1 MFNGPRTVR
10 KCDVKTIKIEV
21 RQYLMDYKTK
31 ITELVNDIRKDVQTL
46 GIFAFQGVGD
56 IDELRECFVR
66 SYEAAVS
73 GLKIYE
79 EAFPG
84 QKLEAPVT
92 LCGDDLDMAPMAAFY
107 KRLKS
112 EDFEPMPFDAQ
123 CYRQF
128 SMVLNHIFI
137 ALQQAG

>member
-1 MFNGPRTVR
+1 
-10 KCDVKTIKIEV
+10 
-21 RQYLMDYKTK
+21 MDYKTK
-31 ITELVNDIRKDVQTL
+31 ITDLVDGIRKDVQTL
-46 GIFAFQGVGD
+46 GVFVFQGVGD

-79 EAFPG
+79 EAFPSQELG
-84 QKLEAPVT
+84 APVT
-92 LCGDDLDMAPMAAFY
+92 LCGDDLDMAPMAEFY

-112 EDFEPMPFDAQ
+112 DDFEPMPFDAL
-123 CYRQF
+123 CYKQY
-128 SMVLNHIFI
+128 SMTLNHIFI

>member
-1 MFNGPRTVR
+1 
-10 KCDVKTIKIEV
+10 
-21 RQYLMDYKTK
+21 MDYKTK
-31 ITELVNDIRKDVQTL
+31 ISNLVDSIRKDVQTL
-46 GIFAFQGVGD
+46 GVFVFQGVGD
-56 IDELRECFVR
+56 IDELRACFVR

-84 QKLEAPVT
+84 QELSAPVT
-92 LCGDDLDMAPMAAFY
+92 LCGDDLDMAPMAEFY

-112 EDFEPMPFDAQ
+112 DDFEPRPFDTPFYKQ
-123 CYRQF
+123 YT
-128 SMVLNHIFI
+128 VVINHIFI

>member
-1 MFNGPRTVR
+1 
-10 KCDVKTIKIEV
+10 
-21 RQYLMDYKTK
+21 MDYKTK
-31 ITELVNDIRKDVQTL
+31 IKDLVEGIRKDVQTL
-46 GIFAFQGVGD
+46 GIFVFQGVGD
-56 IDELRECFVR
+56 IDELRHCFVR

-84 QKLEAPVT
+84 QNLGAPVT
-92 LCGDDLDMAPMAAFY
+92 LCGDDLDIAPMATFY

-112 EDFEPMPFDAQ
+112 DDFEPRPFDAQ
-123 CYRQF
+123 CYKEYA
-128 SMVLNHIFI
+128 MTLNHVFI